1 MIFTNLGA
9 ARTAAMIWALAL
21 GFVAHAA
28 GASGDD
34 SLLARRLPD
43 AKTSLAKGIERA
55 GEQQGFPISAKLEI
69 DGLGLQLSVYT
80 ARQGRGV
87 AAETNELIEL
97 KGQAS
102 MASWNPELEVFSDKP
117 HIARASMHLTV
128 MQQSRLGLAEL
139 LKKAAAQHTGMIF
152 SIIPAIDKGKPV
164 MNLLIRKQDGK
175 IEASSID
182 LSGKR
187 L

>member
-1 MIFTNLGA
+1 
-9 ARTAAMIWALAL
+9 
-21 GFVAHAA
+21 
-28 GASGDD
+28 
-34 SLLARRLPD
+34 
-43 AKTSLAKGIERA
+43 
-55 GEQQGFPISAKLEI
+55 
-69 DGLGLQLSVYT
+69 
-80 ARQGRGV
+80 
-87 AAETNELIEL
+87 
-97 KGQAS
+97 
-102 MASWNPELEVFSDKP
+102 LEVFSDKP